1 MEIEKTKEIIRGF
14 FKAVNE
20 GDAQKVLEVYYHPD
34 IRYWIPGNSKVS
46 GFHNLE
52 SLGSVGFELLKA
64 FPEGLQIT
72 IEDILVE
79 GSLAS
84 VPSNQAYGLSPTY
97 YLEWHYIDG
106 PLAETGLGDI
116 VGEDEDGD
124 GTDYDNEYH
133 YFLRFQGEKIIEARE
148 YMDTQKS
155 LRMVEHADKVKK

>member
-64 FPEGLQIT
+64 LISLSTSSRLLYWWKVPLLQLLLLVKLNSLMELTMITNIT
-72 IEDILVE
+72 I
-79 GSLAS
+79 
-84 VPSNQAYGLSPTY
+84 
-97 YLEWHYIDG
+97 
-106 PLAETGLGDI
+106 
-116 VGEDEDGD
+116 
-124 GTDYDNEYH
+124 
-133 YFLRFQGEKIIEARE
+133 F
-148 YMDTQKS
+148 
-155 LRMVEHADKVKK
+155 

>member
-64 FPEGLQIT
+64 FPRGLQIT

-84 VPSNQAYGLSPTY
+84 VTA
-97 YLEWHYIDG
+97 
-106 PLAETGLGDI
+106 TGKAKFS
-116 VGEDEDGD
+116 D